1 MEFCVIHLKNE
12 GGENYCFH
20 QFNEL
25 QEWIVYPRGSCWGV
39 LFKAEFQR
47 LFAYLLTSEELK
59 EYYHCDVTMAKS
71 VTHSPLQKKAQDIR
85 F

>member
-1 MEFCVIHLKNE
+1 M
-12 GGENYCFH
+12 
-20 QFNEL
+20 
-25 QEWIVYPRGSCWGV
+25 

-59 EYYHCDVTMAKS
+59 EYYHCDVTMAKG
-71 VTHSPLQKKAQDIR
+71 VTHSPPPKKAQDIR